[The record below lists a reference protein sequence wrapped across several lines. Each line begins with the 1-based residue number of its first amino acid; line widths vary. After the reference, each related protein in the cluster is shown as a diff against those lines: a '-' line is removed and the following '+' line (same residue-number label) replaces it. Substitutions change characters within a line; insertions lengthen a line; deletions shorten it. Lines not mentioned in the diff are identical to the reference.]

1 MRLGPCVPLILFA
14 LVVSATVLGDEAKPA
29 PGAGQGKPRLPGKF
43 ELLDGDRVA
52 FIGDTLI
59 ERMQSYDYI
68 ETALT
73 VRYPDRNITFRNLG
87 WSGDTVFG
95 DSRSSFGTTA
105 DGFKHLRDR
114 VSDFK
119 PTVVFLG
126 YGGGHSFDG
135 AAGLPRFLTGMET
148 LIAMLSETKPAIVV
162 LSPIRHED
170 LGRPLS
176 DPAPHNKNRALYRDA
191 LRQFAAA
198 RGFPFVDLFDLLGGG
213 TKANPPHPLT
223 DNGIHLSA
231 YGYWRAAAALE
242 QTFGWT
248 STEWRIEFDS
258 DGKPAK
264 AYGTR
269 LSDVEAAA
277 GRVQFTTL
285 DDRLPMPRPAV
296 RPPEGT
302 TGNMRAIRVH
312 DRMGLIFETRMDG
325 AMYPSRVIR
334 VSGLPL
340 GRYVVKVDGLPVAEF
355 HASDLPTEVKLV
367 AGPEFEQVEKLRRT
381 SLAKNELFFHR
392 WRPQNETYL
401 LGFRK
406 HEQGQNAREIP
417 WFDPLIVEKEAAI
430 AELRVPVAHRYEIAR
445 VP

>member
-1 MRLGPCVPLILFA
+1 MRLRFCLPLFLFA
-14 LVVSATVLGDEAKPA
+14 LVVKPTVRADDAKPPPTA
-29 PGAGQGKPRLPGKF
+29 VQVKPRPPGKF

-59 ERMQSYDYI
+59 ERMQSNDYI

-95 DSRSSFGTTA
+95 DSRASFGTTA
-105 DGFKHLRDR
+105 DGFRQLRDR
-114 VSDFK
+114 VSDFR

-135 AAGLPRFLTGMET
+135 ATGLPRFLSGMET
-148 LIAMLSETKPAIVV
+148 LVAMLSETKPAIVV

-170 LGRPLS
+170 LGRPLP
-176 DPAPHNKNRALYRDA
+176 DPAQHNRNRALYRDA

-198 RGFPFVDLFDLLGGG
+198 RSFPFVDLFDLLGDG
-213 TKANPPHPLT
+213 TPTNPPRPLT
-223 DNGIHLSA
+223 DNGIHLSE
-231 YGYWRAAAALE
+231 YGYWRSAAALE

-248 STEWRIEFDS
+248 STEWGIEFDS

-264 AYGTR
+264 ANGTK
-269 LSDVEAAA
+269 LSDIEATAD
-277 GRVQFTTL
+277 RVRFTAL

-312 DRMGLIFETRMDG
+312 DRMGLNFETRMDG

-334 VSGLPL
+334 MSGLPL
-340 GRYVVKVDGLPVAEF
+340 GRYVMKVDGLPVAEF
-355 HASDLPTEVKLV
+355 HASDQPTEVKLV
-367 AGPEFEQVEKLRRT
+367 TGPEFEQVEKLRQT
-381 SLAKNELFFHR
+381 ALAKNELFFHR

-417 WFDPLIVEKEAAI
+417 MFDPLIGEKEAAI
-430 AELRVPVAHRYEIAR
+430 AKLRVPVAHRYEIDR
-445 VP
+445 VR